1 MTSYSYERPW
11 LYDKQRDAIFTPER
25 VVVIEAST
33 KVGQDRWLLD
43 LADRAGDTRQGWSEL
58 LVGRADS
65 RDR

>member
-33 KVGQDRWLLD
+33 KSRARP
-43 LADRAGDTRQGWSEL
+43 LAA
-58 LVGRADS
+58 
-65 RDR
+65 